1 MTGLI
6 YSWGRKTDPHKWID
20 DMSESTEVLHFL
32 PLHRGDEVTHQ
43 HHVAEAGSIQVPA
56 QDVPKHLDG
65 LWKKKKTCKR
75 IEKKNILKSFLVRF
89 AFFNFWVFPPFIS
102 LS

>member
-6 YSWGRKTDPHKWID
+6 YSWERKTDPHKWID
-20 DMSESTEVLHFL
+20 DVSEGTEVLHFL
-32 PLHRGDEVTHQ
+32 PLHCGDEVTHQ

-65 LWKKKKTCKR
+65 LHKKKTMQKKKK
-75 IEKKNILKSFLVRF
+75 
-89 AFFNFWVFPPFIS
+89 FFKVF
-102 LS
+102 